1 MPTTAT
7 PTMTIAEADQ
17 RLARDE
23 YDFIALMAKGD
34 HHFGL
39 GELRA
44 AGSFFDGG
52 IVAQSGR
59 LLTHWKPSGPSA
71 RCRTSSS
78 SLSGIW
84 SNFASSIAG

>member
-17 RLARDE
+17 RLARNE
-23 YDFIALMAKGD
+23 YDFVALMAKGD

-44 AGSFFDGG
+44 AGSFFGMAVS
-52 IVAQSGR
+52 VA
-59 LLTHWKPSGPSA
+59 
-71 RCRTSSS
+71 
-78 SLSGIW
+78 
-84 SNFASSIAG
+84 